1 MRILVLAVGSPG
13 GPGVADVVRSYEER
27 AGRYFDLEVSEVRP
41 AGSGR
46 SDAEARREEGN
57 ALLERLPAELESF
70 ALTREGKG
78 LTSEGLAR
86 HLARLGTYGRPG
98 AAFLVGG
105 ARGLSSA
112 VLEAVAHRLS
122 LSPMTLPH
130 GLARVVLAEQ
140 LYRAG
145 TILRGEPY
153 HRGAR

>member
-1 MRILVLAVGSPG
+1 MRVLVLAVGSPG
-13 GPGVADVVRSYEER
+13 GPEVGAPVRAYEER
-27 AGRYFDLEVSEVRP
+27 AGRYFDLEVIEVRP
-41 AGSGR
+41 APGSVTDDEGR
-46 SDAEARREEGN
+46 RREAE
-57 ALLERLPAELESF
+57 ALLERLPEELESF

-86 HLARLGTYGRPG
+86 HLGRLGTYGRDG

-105 ARGLSSA
+105 ARGLGDRALGA
-112 VLEAVAHRLS
+112 VDHRLS

-130 GLARVVLAEQ
+130 GVARLVLAEQ

-153 HRGAR
+153 HRGTG